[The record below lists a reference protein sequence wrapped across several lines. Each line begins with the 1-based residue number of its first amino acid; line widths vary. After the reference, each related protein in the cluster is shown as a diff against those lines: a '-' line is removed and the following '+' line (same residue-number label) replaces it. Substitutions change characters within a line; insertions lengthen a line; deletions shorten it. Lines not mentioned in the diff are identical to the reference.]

1 MTKLIELFEDI
12 IYDNPYDT
20 HGFIE
25 VKEVKNCHSG
35 DLEEM
40 VTKIIKENGSD
51 ALIAFQRGVKYGKI
65 DLLIPDFDF
74 GEDIFVCLFQIDE
87 YYGVKEECMGVF
99 TKEQMEQYLEKYIE
113 QTMKQKFYGLLDEI
127 QEVMEAKNLNE
138 VNIELFEDSNFEKTV
153 FYLTALSIKTID
165 GEMVAKFNYDCG
177 EENHNFTVTKC
188 NGEQEIDSITEVY
201 EIFTYAFRFGKWEE
215 FIEPL
220 EIWIKQNKE

>member
-1 MTKLIELFEDI
+1 MTKLIELFEE
-12 IYDNPYDT
+12 NLAHQNFDT
-20 HGFIE
+20 HGFELLE
-25 VKEVKNCHSG
+25 VIQNYRIG
-35 DLEEM
+35 DLEEK
-40 VTKIIKENGSD
+40 VADIIEENGSD

>member
-20 HGFIE
+20 HGFFE
-25 VKEVKNCHSG
+25 VKEVRDCHGS

-51 ALIAFQRGVKYGKI
+51 ALIAFQRGVKHGKI
-65 DLLIPDFDF
+65 DLLTPDFES
-74 GEDIFVCLFQIDE
+74 GQDIFVCLFQIEE
-87 YYGVKEECMGVF
+87 YGFKEDCMGVF
-99 TKEQMEQYLEKYIE
+99 TEEQMEQYLEEYIE

-138 VNIELFEDSNFEKTV
+138 VNIELFEDSNFEETV
-153 FYLTALSIKTID
+153 FYITTLSIKTIN
-165 GEMVAKFNYDCG
+165 GEMVAKFNYDSG
-177 EENHNFTVTKC
+177 EENHNFTVTKS
-188 NGEQEIDSITEVY
+188 NGEQKLDSITEAY
-201 EIFTYAFRFGKWEE
+201 EIFAYAFRYGQWEE
-215 FIEPL
+215 FTEPL